1 MIALGLKPG
10 PELGALLRELEERWA
25 AEGFSAG
32 REALLELAKRIVG
45 CY

>member
-32 REALLELAKRIVG
+32 REALLELARRKG
-45 CY
+45 